1 MNTVKNPKG
10 KHRRLWASIW
20 SSIIQYNFRLQ
31 PRSCFFEDAVL
42 KDKVGHHFLEGQRL
56 GTQVLDL
63 RAACLARRIT
73 CQALLSRLEKLL
85 GPAIIQ
91 ALGDTLSPAQLCDTV
106 FAAKA
111 GQDNADL
118 LFRAM
123 NLTGCAAD
131 VFDDLLGLGFLRHGF
146 LAHLRSMKATMS
158 QKPSV
163 PQYAETV
170 PRVL

>member
-1 MNTVKNPKG
+1 MMSPFQQAN
-10 KHRRLWASIW
+10 
-20 SSIIQYNFRLQ
+20 SSPARV
-31 PRSCFFEDAVL
+31 FFEDSVL
-42 KDKVGHHFLEGQRL
+42 KNKVGHHFLEGQRL
-56 GTQVLDL
+56 GTQVLNL
-63 RAACLARRIT
+63 RAGCLARRIT

-91 ALGDTLSPAQLCDTV
+91 ALGDTLSAAQLCDTV

-123 NLTGCAAD
+123 KLTGCAAD

-146 LAHLRSMKATMS
+146 LAHLMEWTPLAPKPIIFGRHGKLKEFTKCSYSRSI
-158 QKPSV
+158 
-163 PQYAETV
+163 
-170 PRVL
+170 